1 MRDLL
6 LTAIVFGSLPFI
18 LFWRPHLGALLW
30 VWISMMNPH
39 RLSYGFAYNF
49 PFAQVIAI
57 TTLVGLLFTRHRR
70 PFPLTPVS
78 GLLLAF
84 LAWMSFTALF
94 ALQPADVVFDV
105 WWRVVKTQIML
116 LATLMLIRGRAQID
130 QLIWTIVISVG
141 FYGVKGGVWTILRGG
156 VHTVWGPPGSYI
168 EGNNELALALVMLLP
183 LMYYLAHTGSKRW
196 LRYGLWAAMGACTFS
211 ILGSQS
217 RGALLALGT
226 LVVLLG
232 TKSNRPILVTA
243 VLLAGLACAVA
254 FMPDHWSAR
263 MNTIEAFEQD
273 ASAMGR
279 IQTWQTIWNMVLHR
293 PVVGAGF
300 DLASP
305 LLFQLYAPVPDLQ
318 VLGPHSIYFQALGE
332 HGFVGLGLYLALGLV
347 IWRRARMLALLAAG
361 QPDLEWLPILMR
373 MVQVSLLGFAVGGAF
388 LGLLHYDLPY
398 YLAAIV
404 VLAEAEMR
412 ERRAMA
418 PSPKMK
424 DVTTSQETQRV

>member
-6 LTAIVFGSLPFI
+6 VTAIVFGSLPFI

-49 PFAQVIAI
+49 PFAQVVAV
-57 TTLVGLLFTRHRR
+57 TTLVGLLFSRQRR
-70 PFPLTPVS
+70 PFPLTPIS

-94 ALQPADVVFDV
+94 ALQPTEVVFDV
-105 WWRVVKTQIML
+105 WFRVVKTQIML
-116 LATLMLIRGRAQID
+116 LATLMLIRGRSQID

-156 VHTVWGPPGSYI
+156 VYTVWGPPGSYI

-196 LRYGLWAAMGACTFS
+196 LKYGLWAAMGACTFS
-211 ILGSQS
+211 VLGSQS

-226 LVVLLG
+226 LVLLLG

-243 VLLAGLACAVA
+243 VLLAGFAYAVA
-254 FMPDHWSAR
+254 FMPDRWSAR
-263 MNTIEAFEQD
+263 MNTIETFEQD

-279 IQTWQTIWNMVLHR
+279 IHTWQTIWNMVLHR

-300 DLASP
+300 DLANP
-305 LLFQLYAPVPDLQ
+305 LLFQLYAADPEIQ
-318 VLGPHSIYFQALGE
+318 ALGPHSIYFQVLGE
-332 HGFVGLGLYLALGLV
+332 HGFVGLGLYLALGMA
-347 IWRRARMLALLAAG
+347 IWRRAKKLALLAAG
-361 QPDLEWLPILMR
+361 QPGLEWLPILMR

-412 ERRAMA
+412 ERPAKA
-418 PSPKMK
+418 ASTKAENVP
-424 DVTTSQETQRV
+424 TSQESQRV